1 MWARPKTIDFGT
13 KVNIQRNG
21 RMRHIACWSV
31 TLKTVEALFT
41 HVLMIHSSLK
51 KIGTKVAAV
60 AAAVTGML
68 VATPA
73 KAEQPVDFM
82 KVLVEADH
90 FFRTGEVESG
100 KPKAQPKHDQLM
112 LTLDDPS
119 PKNMGNAWFGVAPK
133 VTLVARDW
141 NQSTKLLGDK
151 MGFIDN
157 VRLAQSTRM
166 VVSRVRLAP
175 TRFTPFMQ
183 LGMGQWRVDTR
194 YVPTM
199 AQKVEIA
206 GQLGTGFELRLSR
219 RVQPAAEVSPT
230 TLIRYDVNDQQP
242 RNVLYSALVA
252 SRIEF

>member
-1 MWARPKTIDFGT
+1 
-13 KVNIQRNG
+13 
-21 RMRHIACWSV
+21 
-31 TLKTVEALFT
+31 
-41 HVLMIHSSLK
+41 MIHSSFK
-51 KIGTKVAAV
+51 KLGTKVAAV
-60 AAAVTGML
+60 AAAVAGLL

-82 KVLVEADH
+82 KALVEVDH
-90 FFRTGEVESG
+90 FFRTGDLESG
-100 KPKAQPKHDQLM
+100 KPKVQPKHYQHV

-141 NQSTKLLGDK
+141 SQSTKLAGDK
-151 MGFIDN
+151 MGFVDN

-166 VVSRVRLAP
+166 LVSRVRLAP

-194 YVPTM
+194 YVPGM

-206 GQLGTGFELRLSR
+206 GQLGTGFEMRVSR
-219 RVQPAAEVSPT
+219 RVQLAAEVSAT
-230 TLIRYDVNDQQP
+230 TLIRYNIDDQQP
-242 RNVLYSALVA
+242 QNVLYSALVA

>member
-1 MWARPKTIDFGT
+1 
-13 KVNIQRNG
+13 
-21 RMRHIACWSV
+21 
-31 TLKTVEALFT
+31 
-41 HVLMIHSSLK
+41 MIHSSFK
-51 KIGTKVAAV
+51 KLGIKIAAV
-60 AAAVTGML
+60 AAAAAGML

-100 KPKAQPKHDQLM
+100 KPKVQPKHEHQQ

-141 NQSTKLLGDK
+141 NQSTRLLGDK

-166 VVSRVRLAP
+166 VVSRVRLNSA
-175 TRFTPFMQ
+175 RFTPFMQ
-183 LGMGQWRVDTR
+183 LGVGQWRVDTR
-194 YVPTM
+194 YVPNM
-199 AQKVEIA
+199 PQMLEIA
-206 GQLGTGFELRLSR
+206 GQLGTGFEMRLSK
-219 RVQPAAEVSPT
+219 RVQLAAEFSAT
-230 TLIRYDVNDQQP
+230 TLIRYDVNEVQP
-242 RNVLYSALVA
+242 QNVLYSALMA
-252 SRIEF
+252 SRIQF